1 MRGLIRPCRD
11 RASQHLRLA
20 PLQSWNRTR
29 LRRHQRRL
37 GGGLIVRSLALG
49 WHFGSMLSK
58 FLTEADEC
66 GEGESEANNED
77 RSCEL
82 IWLQYILGLNMPL
95 LGVWALERSCHRRRL
110 FCLCWDL
117 NCEISQTCMRCVFS
131 LKEKAVEHDL

>member
-1 MRGLIRPCRD
+1 
-11 RASQHLRLA
+11 
-20 PLQSWNRTR
+20 
-29 LRRHQRRL
+29 
-37 GGGLIVRSLALG
+37 
-49 WHFGSMLSK
+49 MLSK
-58 FLTEADEC
+58 FLSEADEC

-117 NCEISQTCMRCVFS
+117 SCEISQTCMIFFPLRKRWWSMTYEEF
-131 LKEKAVEHDL
+131 ANDD

>member
-1 MRGLIRPCRD
+1 
-11 RASQHLRLA
+11 
-20 PLQSWNRTR
+20 
-29 LRRHQRRL
+29 
-37 GGGLIVRSLALG
+37 
-49 WHFGSMLSK
+49 MLSK
-58 FLTEADEC
+58 FLSEADEC

-117 NCEISQTCMRCVFS
+117 SCEISQTCMIFFPLRKRRWSMTYEEF
-131 LKEKAVEHDL
+131 ANDD